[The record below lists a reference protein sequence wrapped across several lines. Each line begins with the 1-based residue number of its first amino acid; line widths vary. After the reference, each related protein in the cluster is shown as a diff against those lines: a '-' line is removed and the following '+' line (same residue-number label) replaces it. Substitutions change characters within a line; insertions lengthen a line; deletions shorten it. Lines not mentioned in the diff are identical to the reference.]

1 MTVNHWGSLDP
12 FPHLV
17 LDNFF
22 DDELAQQLAASF
34 PDYDSPVWHTY
45 DNAIEMKKTLNNWH
59 HFSPALYKFFTD
71 INSRECYRIFERL
84 THCTLYPD
92 HGLHGGGLHI
102 HGAGGRLNTHLDYS
116 IHPKLGLERRLNLI
130 VYLNAQWQD
139 SWGGALGFWRDDGG
153 KPGELVKSIAP
164 LFNRAV
170 IFDTTNAWHG
180 LPEPITCPPGQ
191 HRKSLA
197 VYYLCQP
204 REGAVQR
211 NRALFA
217 PTEAQAGDAAVM
229 ELIER
234 RAK

>member
-1 MTVNHWGSLDP
+1 MNVNHWGSLDP

-22 DDELAQQLAASF
+22 DDDLAHELAASF
-34 PDYDSPVWHTY
+34 PDYDSPAWHTY
-45 DNAIEMKKTLNNWH
+45 DNAIEVKKTLNNWT
-59 HFSPALYKFFTD
+59 HFSPSLYKFFTD

-84 THCTLYPD
+84 THCNLYPD

-130 VYLNAQWQD
+130 VYLNLNWQP
-139 SWGGALGFWRDDGG
+139 SWGGSLGLWRDDGG
-153 KPGELVKSIAP
+153 KPGELVKSIEP
-164 LFNRAV
+164 VFNRAV

-191 HRKSLA
+191 YRKSLA
-197 VYYLCQP
+197 VYYLCEP
-204 REGAVQR
+204 REGAAQR

-229 ELIER
+229 ELIES
-234 RAK
+234 RAR